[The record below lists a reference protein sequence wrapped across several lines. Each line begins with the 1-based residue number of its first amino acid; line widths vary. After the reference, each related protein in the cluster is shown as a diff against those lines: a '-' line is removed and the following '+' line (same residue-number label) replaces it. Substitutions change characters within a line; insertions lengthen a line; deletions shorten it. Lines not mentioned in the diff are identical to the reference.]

1 MLKSMQIRSRVG
13 GKVYFNVPNKIV
25 LFNKNGKSHATH
37 ESRLIHNVHLRI
49 RYT

>member
-1 MLKSMQIRSRVG
+1 MLNKKIEVG
-13 GKVYFNVPNKIV
+13 LEAYFNVQNKIV
-25 LFNKNGKSHATH
+25 LFNKSGKSHATH